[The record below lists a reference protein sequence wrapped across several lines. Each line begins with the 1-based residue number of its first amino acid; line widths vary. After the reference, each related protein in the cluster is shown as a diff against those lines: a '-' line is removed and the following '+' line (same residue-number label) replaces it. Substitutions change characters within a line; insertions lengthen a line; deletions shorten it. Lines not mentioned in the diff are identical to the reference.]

1 MTAHGKSGY
10 VSDIDLIGVKN
21 AGISMTTSS
30 PDQESREPV
39 LSIVERVSEMLFGLY
54 MALTFIGAVSIADA
68 GTDNIRKMMIAALG
82 CNLAWGLVDAVMYV
96 VRSLTERGR
105 RLSLVQA
112 VRAEPDAAAGC
123 ALLRNAFP
131 RAVIDL
137 VSPGE
142 FEAIRQRL
150 LALPTVPDRPRLDRN
165 DFFAALGIFVIV
177 VAATFPVVLPFM
189 LLDNVDAA
197 KNLSRA
203 IALSTLF
210 LGGLALGRYAG
221 YGSWRTGLGMAG
233 LGAVLVVAINALG
246 G

>member
-1 MTAHGKSGY
+1 MTIPA
-10 VSDIDLIGVKN
+10 
-21 AGISMTTSS
+21 

-105 RLSLVQA
+105 RLSLVRA

-131 RAVIDL
+131 RTVIDL

-142 FEAIRQRL
+142 FEVIRQRL
-150 LALPTVPDRPRLDRN
+150 LALPAVPDRPRLDRN

-177 VAATFPVVLPFM
+177 VASTFPVVLPFM
-189 LLDNVDAA
+189 LLDNVDSA

-221 YGSWRTGLGMAG
+221 YGSWRTGLAMAG
-233 LGAVLVVAINALG
+233 LGAALVVAINALG

>member
-1 MTAHGKSGY
+1 
-10 VSDIDLIGVKN
+10 
-21 AGISMTTSS
+21 MTTPA

-105 RLSLVQA
+105 RLSLVRA
-112 VRAEPDAAAGC
+112 VRATPDAAAGC

-137 VSPGE
+137 ISPGE

-177 VAATFPVVLPFM
+177 VASTFPVVLPFM
-189 LLDNVDAA
+189 LLDDVDAA

-221 YGSWRTGLGMAG
+221 YGSWRTGLAMAG
-233 LGAVLVVAINALG
+233 LGAALVVAINALG